1 MWRFGVDSKG
11 DYVEGVRLV
20 SVRLFSVAEAAKVV
34 GMAEKALRRRIETG
48 SVASVKQGSR
58 RMIPEHEVDR
68 LIAVEAIATSGE
80 ALGQGQISGGNSGTT
95 SMDVI
100 VRLSQAVEAAS
111 IAASG
116 FGEML
121 EAATEKRVNA
131 ERDRDAAVERARGES
146 EARQAAEA
154 EIVELRARV
163 MQLEAPSSVSI
174 SAPGADEVP
183 SGSWWQRMISGG
195 EQ

>member
-11 DYVEGVRLV
+11 AYVEGVRLV

-68 LIAVEAIATSGE
+68 LIAVEAIATSGH
-80 ALGQGQISGGNSGTT
+80 GQIPGGNSGTT

-100 VRLSQAVEAAS
+100 VRLSEAVQAAS
-111 IAASG
+111 TAASS

-121 EAATEKRVNA
+121 ETATEKRVNA